1 MKKEYE
7 RDLYVAKKI
16 QSILDACYCMS
27 LLIEFIS
34 LLLCVWNVKYSS
46 EIFITMVFLNL
57 GMLFLHVV
65 MNEVC
70 KDFKYKMLIDE
81 LTSKDNEEYIG
92 AEGSE

>member
-7 RDLYVAKKI
+7 RDLYAAEKI
-16 QSILDACYCMS
+16 CDISATCFILF
-27 LLIEFIS
+27 LLGGFIS
-34 LLLCVWNVKYSS
+34 LLLCIWGIKYSF
-46 EIFITMVFLNL
+46 EIFVTMVILML
-57 GMLFLHVV
+57 GTAYLHTV
-65 MNEVC
+65 MNKVC